1 MTHRYHSHA
10 LRKGRF
16 SQQGRPYLV
25 TFSTAGR
32 SPWFSRFSIACQVCR
47 SIAQSDIQNASHTW
61 CYVVMPDHVHWLLS
75 TTDKHDLSQI
85 VRMAKARV
93 SRSLEQ
99 AIWQSS
105 FHDRALRSEAELKP
119 AARYVIAN
127 PVRAG
132 LVASVRDYPFWNAA
146 WL

>member
-1 MTHRYHSHA
+1 
-10 LRKGRF
+10 
-16 SQQGRPYLV
+16 
-25 TFSTAGR
+25 
-32 SPWFSRFSIACQVCR
+32 
-47 SIAQSDIQNASHTW
+47 
-61 CYVVMPDHVHWLLS
+61 
-75 TTDKHDLSQI
+75 
-85 VRMAKARV
+85 V
-93 SRSLEQ
+93 SRSLGQ